1 MTIEQAATED
11 SRLRIMHGGP
21 FHDLMAALGLR
32 HRAWRGFVLG
42 SVCWLIPLF
51 LLMATGDGN
60 LARQFLHDWGAWA
73 KFLIA
78 PVLFTLTEKPIGFA
92 IDECTAI
99 LFRTPLIASQS
110 MEEARRGLEQ
120 ARDRTIAWL
129 PEVVCVVL
137 AVAASIFNFQR
148 FESGFAPDWASS
160 AAGLNLAGL
169 WCVVVS
175 NSLYWFLLARLI
187 WKHIIWARFLSS
199 TAGCRLRLAITHPDG
214 HAGLGFISLYPAGY
228 ALFTLGFSAVVAA
241 GIGHVMQRETVTPTL
256 FTAVCGMWLVVVFVY
271 FAFPIAGFTREIARL
286 KRRAVL
292 LSMAKATDFER
303 KTERSLMGEN
313 IFEDDSEPN
322 AEELRDVKPLY
333 QASVKTSA
341 LLINK
346 HNVLPIL
353 APALLPLLVVGAS
366 YLSYSQLGPI
376 VRRLL
381 FL

>member
-1 MTIEQAATED
+1 M
-11 SRLRIMHGGP
+11 
-21 FHDLMAALGLR
+21 
-32 HRAWRGFVLG
+32 G
-42 SVCWLIPLF
+42 SK
-51 LLMATGDGN
+51 
-60 LARQFLHDWGAWA
+60 LARA
-73 KFLIA
+73 
-78 PVLFTLTEKPIGFA
+78 LTTGQ
-92 IDECTAI
+92 
-99 LFRTPLIASQS
+99 TPS
-110 MEEARRGLEQ
+110 
-120 ARDRTIAWL
+120 
-129 PEVVCVVL
+129 V
-137 AVAASIFNFQR
+137 
-148 FESGFAPDWASS
+148 SS
-160 AAGLNLAGL
+160 
-169 WCVVVS
+169 
-175 NSLYWFLLARLI
+175 
-187 WKHIIWARFLSS
+187 
-199 TAGCRLRLAITHPDG
+199 
-214 HAGLGFISLYPAGY
+214 GY